1 MDAMSTP
8 ATIDPLEQLRAVR
21 DEEQRLGDEK
31 RQLIALARRQGA
43 SWAEIGQALG
53 VSKQAAWEQYQGE
66 ITAMLD
72 RIRDRTG
79 WTEEEAMEIAQQELV
94 AMRRERRQRA

>member
-53 VSKQAAWEQYQGE
+53 VSKQAAWEQYRGE

-79 WTEEEAMEIAQQELV
+79 WTEDEAMEIAVQELV